1 MDRHRVYR
9 VDKFVRI
16 TCSKIVMYQT
26 KIPINFMWQR
36 LVAPRTEM
44 MHEICDSSIVFNLKR
59 TVAELIICRLIRLT
73 GNIISPLSDVI
84 WQEFSDLFLS

>member
-1 MDRHRVYR
+1 
-9 VDKFVRI
+9 
-16 TCSKIVMYQT
+16 
-26 KIPINFMWQR
+26 MWQR

-44 MHEICDSSIVFNLKR
+44 MHEICDSSIVFNLKL
-59 TVAELIICRLIRLT
+59 TVAELIICRLIGLT